1 MTATYTYFAKDVV
14 FAANKCMA
22 SIFNNTGTAVT
33 VKVYRMYVLNNQ
45 YNAVTGVL
53 TNLEIR
59 KLTSSSGGTTIT
71 AAPHDT
77 TNTLSASVACATNAS
92 VASSDLYRRVLWST
106 DEPSNTAATVMTVDE
121 FQCFLPIGCVWSMG
135 YGDTNVDP
143 ITLNANEGIGIINT
157 GAVAGTCDI
166 IIEFTSA

>member
-22 SIFNNTGTAVT
+22 SIFNNTGSPVT

-45 YNAVTGVL
+45 YVAVTGVL

-59 KLTSSSGGTTIT
+59 KLTAATGGTTVT
-71 AAPHDT
+71 AAAHDT
-77 TNTLSASVACATNAS
+77 SNTLNANVICATNATVTS
-92 VASSDLYRRVLWST
+92 TDVYRRILWST
-106 DEPSNTAATVMTVDE
+106 DEPTANTTISVDE
-121 FQCFLPIGCVWSMG
+121 FECIVPLANVWNMG
-135 YGDTNVDP
+135 YGDSNVEP
-143 ITLNANEGIGIINT
+143 ITLNANEGVGLINT
-157 GAVAGTCDI
+157 GAVAGQCDI